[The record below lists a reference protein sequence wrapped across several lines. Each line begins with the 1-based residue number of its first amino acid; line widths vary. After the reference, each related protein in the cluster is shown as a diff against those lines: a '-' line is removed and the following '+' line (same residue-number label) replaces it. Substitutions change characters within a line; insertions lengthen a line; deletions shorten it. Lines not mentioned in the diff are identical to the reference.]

1 MKNLSDVLTEEEK
14 ATLKLRTLYQGYGY
28 SQFNMNKFEEYDLYV
43 RNKDF
48 LASDNVITFTDTNGK
63 LMALKPDVTLSIIKN
78 SKDTDDSLQKL
89 YYIENIYRVSKE
101 THTYKEILQ
110 TGLECI
116 GKIDCYHMSEVI
128 MLACKSLQSI
138 SSSYL
143 LDISHMGMI
152 TVLIEELNLSS
163 HEKKLILKYIGERNL
178 DGIKKACDAHS
189 GNEAICKVLI
199 TVLSSYGPMDTVIP
213 VLTELCINGTMKLY
227 IKELEEI
234 FEILKENHLK
244 NIQLDFSIVNGMNYY
259 SGIVFQGF
267 ISGIPSAFLSGGR
280 YDKLMQKMG
289 KDSGAI
295 GFAVYL
301 DLIQH
306 LSPPPKAYDVDA
318 LLLYD
323 ENSDPKQL
331 TKAVQEWNGTGQ
343 SIQVQPTV
351 PKGLKYKKLL
361 QIKDGRLEIVDSDD

>member
-1 MKNLSDVLTEEEK
+1 
-14 ATLKLRTLYQGYGY
+14 
-28 SQFNMNKFEEYDLYV
+28 
-43 RNKDF
+43 
-48 LASDNVITFTDTNGK
+48 
-63 LMALKPDVTLSIIKN
+63 
-78 SKDTDDSLQKL
+78 
-89 YYIENIYRVSKE
+89 
-101 THTYKEILQ
+101 
-110 TGLECI
+110 
-116 GKIDCYHMSEVI
+116 MSEVI

-138 SSSYL
+138 SNSYL
-143 LDISHMGMI
+143 LDISHMGII

-189 GNEAICKVLI
+189 GNKAICKVLI

-280 YDKLMQKMG
+280 YDKLMQKNG
-289 KDSGAI
+289 QRFRCYRFCGLFGS
-295 GFAVYL
+295 Y
-301 DLIQH
+301 
-306 LSPPPKAYDVDA
+306 SA
-318 LLLYD
+318 LKPASKSLRCRCTAAL
-323 ENSDPKQL
+323 
-331 TKAVQEWNGTGQ
+331 
-343 SIQVQPTV
+343 
-351 PKGLKYKKLL
+351 
-361 QIKDGRLEIVDSDD
+361 R